1 VDVGTVVVGVD
12 GSEGAAAALRF
23 AVAEAALRGVPLHV
37 ISAWE
42 VPATAVAGGMVPTIA
57 LGDFEGAA
65 EEAAE
70 HAVAEAARL
79 DADVECAGRAV
90 HGPAAAVLA
99 EAAGPDD
106 LVVVG
111 TRSRGGVAGL
121 LLGSVSREV
130 VHDARCPVVVVPSS
144 VADGRR

>member
-1 VDVGTVVVGVD
+1 
-12 GSEGAAAALRF
+12 
-23 AVAEAALRGVPLHV
+23 
-37 ISAWE
+37 
-42 VPATAVAGGMVPTIA
+42 
-57 LGDFEGAA
+57 
-65 EEAAE
+65 
-70 HAVAEAARL
+70 
-79 DADVECAGRAV
+79 
-90 HGPAAAVLA
+90 VLA